1 MLLFSDAR
9 AFTAEE
15 ERFSHCLFC
24 GRDLVLLPEDRRRG
38 ACFDCLA
45 LSVAAPVPCPSC
57 GVMIP
62 GEERALGCP
71 ECRWYP
77 GRE

>member
-1 MLLFSDAR
+1 MLLFSDLRDFAS
-9 AFTAEE
+9 EE
-15 ERFSHCLFC
+15 ERFSRCRFC
-24 GRDLVLLPEDRRRG
+24 GREIVLLPDDRRRG

-45 LSVAAPVPCPSC
+45 LSVPAPGSCPSC
-57 GVMIP
+57 GAMIP

-77 GRE
+77 ARD